1 MLHFED
7 SIFTIGTSLLN
18 FLKHSFD
25 FRLIKKYI
33 AAAKYNRPQVLLPP
47 PCTHYHTLAQ
57 D

>member
-1 MLHFED
+1 MLHFEG

-33 AAAKYNRPQVLLPP
+33 AAAKYNKPQVLLPP